1 MATNTQTSPNSAG
14 SSLRTRFCF
23 LKQNVHISSH
33 WTKSHFKPRIV
44 SSSSLEAFCP
54 ARTNK
59 LMMVSRC
66 SPVSLSVERIEHPSS
81 RQWIACKALLSSI
94 RMLPRGEVETG
105 AGSENVTEQVE
116 QR

>member
-14 SSLRTRFCF
+14 SSLRTLFCF

-33 WTKSHFKPRIV
+33 WTKSHFKPRIR

-54 ARTNK
+54 ASTSK
-59 LMMVSRC
+59 LMIVSRC
-66 SPVSLSVERIEHPSS
+66 KPVSRSVERIEHPSIK
-81 RQWIACKALLSSI
+81 QWMACRAFDSSM
-94 RMLPRGEVETG
+94 RMAPKEDWG